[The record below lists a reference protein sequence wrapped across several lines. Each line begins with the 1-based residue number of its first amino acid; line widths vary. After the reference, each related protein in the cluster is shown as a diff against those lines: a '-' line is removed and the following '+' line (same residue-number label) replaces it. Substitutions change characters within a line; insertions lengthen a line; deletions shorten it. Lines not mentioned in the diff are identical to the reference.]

1 MDMLYVTIEH
11 SGTMAMLRS
20 VGYIGPDGSPTGGS
34 AVRDGKTSGPIFAH
48 LYDYN
53 MTAILKL
60 LDAGYP
66 CTTTCRPD
74 ADIVASWQTRSKDLA
89 KLDAQNVNYATIL
102 KYDPIVVDMSV
113 NPKAAMALGDT
124 GLLDVSPPA

>member
-53 MTAILKL
+53 MPAILKL
-60 LDAGYP
+60 LDTGYP
-66 CTTTCRPD
+66 CTTTFRPD

-89 KLDAQNVNYATIL
+89 KLDAQRNNYTKIL
-102 KYDPIVVDMSV
+102 TYKPIVVDMSI
-113 NPKAAMALGDT
+113 NPKAAETLAEVCAV
-124 GLLDVSPPA
+124 DVSPTA